1 MRNLARSYS
10 RAIVKKGLVT
20 ASLSWFC
27 LSDDKPTELNK
38 SAYGR
43 AKGFDKEPGFLKDQ
57 GTQVSRRLRR

>member
-1 MRNLARSYS
+1 
-10 RAIVKKGLVT
+10 VKKGLVT